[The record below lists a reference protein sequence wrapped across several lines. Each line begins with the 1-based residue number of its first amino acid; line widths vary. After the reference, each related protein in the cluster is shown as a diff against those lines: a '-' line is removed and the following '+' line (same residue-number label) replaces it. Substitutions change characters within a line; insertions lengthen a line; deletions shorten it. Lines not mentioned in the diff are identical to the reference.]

1 MLKNGTI
8 VLVAIAVTLAGCA
21 EDGFTTGADGGGG
34 ADSGAGCVEGVR
46 RCVGTV
52 FSECQKG
59 AWQEVERCNASCTD
73 DLGCVDCDP
82 AMPTTCKDGDVHGCD
97 KDGTIGALQEKCV
110 TEPCKGGRCGNPGC
124 EAGSESIYV
133 VDDKHH
139 LLRFEARND
148 AHTFQLIGT
157 LSCPAGTSWP
167 GRADTKATPFS
178 MSVDRQARAWVLYS
192 SGEVFHVDTKTA
204 SCSAT
209 SYAKGQQGFE
219 LFGMGFVSDAPG
231 SKSEKLYVFGGKATK
246 IRETG
251 KLGSIDPGN
260 LGLSV
265 VGALSKSDQQPEL
278 TGTGKAGLFGFF
290 PGASPFV
297 GEIDKQT
304 GQIKQ
309 QWPLP
314 KMQGTVTAWAF
325 AHWGGRFYIFAT
337 VAGLF
342 VGEASK
348 VLRLDPKTGTV
359 DTLLSKSPY
368 RVVGAGVSTCAPVV
382 ID

>member
-1 MLKNGTI
+1 
-8 VLVAIAVTLAGCA
+8 
-21 EDGFTTGADGGGG
+21 
-34 ADSGAGCVEGVR
+34 
-46 RCVGTV
+46 
-52 FSECQKG
+52 
-59 AWQEVERCNASCTD
+59 
-73 DLGCVDCDP
+73 
-82 AMPTTCKDGDVHGCD
+82 MPTTCKDGDVHGCD
-97 KDGTIGALQEKCV
+97 KDGTIGALQETCV